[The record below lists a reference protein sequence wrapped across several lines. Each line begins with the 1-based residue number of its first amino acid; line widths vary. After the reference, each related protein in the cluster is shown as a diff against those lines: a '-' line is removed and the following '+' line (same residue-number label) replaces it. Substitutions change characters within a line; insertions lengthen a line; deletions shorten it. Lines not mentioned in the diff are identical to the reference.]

1 MFVFKYI
8 YRCEHGGWRSML
20 GVFLYW
26 SPLYSLRQNLLLN
39 LELTDSARQAGQRAS
54 GILHLCPLRCITCFF
69 VCFVL
74 FTWILGIDLRS
85 SCFTDWVILL
95 TEHSLISTSLTPSS
109 KCNIIY
115 HRVDD
120 WFVQLIITWSN
131 EHRPAGF
138 FVAPGGNGKI
148 IDGAKKKRTLSFVSE
163 NLSPLHQLHLRNITM
178 FS

>member
-8 YRCEHGGWRSML
+8 YRREHGGWRSML

-39 LELTDSARQAGQRAS
+39 LELTDSARQVGQRAS
-54 GILHLCPLRCITCFF
+54 EILHLCPLRCITCFF

-85 SCFTDWVILL
+85 SCFADWVILL
-95 TEHSLISTSLTPSS
+95 TEPQLGFYLPDHSS
-109 KCNIIY
+109 KCSIIY

-120 WFVQLIITWSN
+120 WFVQLIITGSN

-138 FVAPGGNGKI
+138 FMAPAGNGKVM
-148 IDGAKKKRTLSFVSE
+148 DGAKKNRTLSFVSE
-163 NLSPLHQLHLRNITM
+163 DLSLSINFILET
-178 FS
+178 